1 MWPVRPNE
9 STEQA
14 PSSYNVYWDASS
26 SGTFTNK
33 LVSVSNASQTAFG
46 ARSYHSKVV
55 INLVPSQIPG
65 WNNDITNYIRLK
77 AVIGGV
83 EQAFEDIVAIA
94 PYSTN
99 GMRLRYPELQTSA
112 IVGFNSSEQRFIP
125 VSVDTN
131 GKVITTT

>member
-26 SGTFTNK
+26 AGTFTKK

-55 INLVPSQIPG
+55 VNLVPSQIPG
-65 WNNDITNYIRLK
+65 WNNNVTNYVRLK
-77 AVIGGV
+77 AVVGGV
-83 EQAFEDIVAIA
+83 EQAFEEIVAIA

-99 GMRLRYPELQTSA
+99 GMRLRYPELQTAA